1 MKENEI
7 VGVTIIMSKTLPSE
21 LVNKHL
27 QFIFLWVLFFPGI
40 SVVLHFALINTT
52 FL

>member
-27 QFIFLWVLFFPGI
+27 QFIFLLLPGI
-40 SVVLHFALINTT
+40 SMVLHSALINTT